1 MPEILWLNF
10 LFYLVYLLS
19 GIIFFFIVIIDGVF
33 CLIHHQDDTQDVIAE
48 MRQDIARLRDKIASA
63 SQPDRDDIGRMEVSN
78 FIFYI

>member
-1 MPEILWLNF
+1 M
-10 LFYLVYLLS
+10 
-19 GIIFFFIVIIDGVF
+19 GKFFFFVIINGVF